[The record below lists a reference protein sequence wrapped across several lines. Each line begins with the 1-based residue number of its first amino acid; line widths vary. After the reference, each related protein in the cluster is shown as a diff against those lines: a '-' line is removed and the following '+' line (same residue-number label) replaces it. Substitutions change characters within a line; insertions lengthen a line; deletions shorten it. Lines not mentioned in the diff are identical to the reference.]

1 MTVAIAKTQGTSL
14 IAWQDIATT
23 NVVVG
28 SAVDV
33 STKLAATVLAFL
45 GRNPAAGAFTVGWPN
60 IRIEVSAKSSG
71 TDAWVPAAI
80 FQPVIGA
87 TLANTTLNGAVLANA
102 SSFVVTANTNL
113 AAGDLVFLG
122 HTTTPANYELVRVK
136 SVSGTTITPEEN
148 VTNAHDTT
156 AVVTDQA
163 EVYIAQIDLTA
174 VGRIRA
180 VVDNLN
186 SGRTIAVQ
194 VLMVTGDSVG

>member
-1 MTVAIAKTQGTSL
+1 MTVALAKTQGTSL
-14 IAWQDIATT
+14 LAWQDIATT

-33 STKLAATVLAFL
+33 STKLAATVFAWL
-45 GRNPAAGAFTVGWPN
+45 GRNPAAGAFTAGWPN

-71 TDAWVPAAI
+71 TDAWIPVAT
-80 FQPVIGA
+80 FQPAVGA

-102 SSFVVTANTNL
+102 SSFVVTANTNI
-113 AAGDLVFLG
+113 AAGDILYLG

-136 SVSGTTITPEEN
+136 GVSGTTITPEEN

-163 EVYIAQIDLTA
+163 EMYMAQIDLTG

-180 VVDNLN
+180 VCDNAN
-186 SGRTIAVQ
+186 SGRTISVQ
-194 VLMVTGDSVG
+194 VLMVTGDAIG